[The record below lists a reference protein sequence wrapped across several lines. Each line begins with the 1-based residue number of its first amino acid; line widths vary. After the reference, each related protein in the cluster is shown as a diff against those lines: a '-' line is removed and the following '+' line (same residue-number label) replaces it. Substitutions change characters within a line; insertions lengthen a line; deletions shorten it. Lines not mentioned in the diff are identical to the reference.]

1 MRNQDSLFLFILADK
16 YIMNIDRKIL
26 KTAGLESSTISDLFT
41 GHSIRVST
49 TVRNK
54 FRKSEYFENTEVA
67 SMNNPVLNDFIG
79 TIFSNSG
86 NPSENILHYFISK
99 NSTEDSVEWIEI
111 RKVNDINIGGKPLTS
126 LYTLFFSVLRGEF
139 IDIINVSG
147 EYKKPKKAR
156 TYKQILKIKK
166 IRKQK
171 S

>member
-1 MRNQDSLFLFILADK
+1 M
-16 YIMNIDRKIL
+16 
-26 KTAGLESSTISDLFT
+26 
-41 GHSIRVST
+41 
-49 TVRNK
+49 
-54 FRKSEYFENTEVA
+54 
-67 SMNNPVLNDFIG
+67 
-79 TIFSNSG
+79 
-86 NPSENILHYFISK
+86 HYFISK

-171 S
+171 TNPKKLP